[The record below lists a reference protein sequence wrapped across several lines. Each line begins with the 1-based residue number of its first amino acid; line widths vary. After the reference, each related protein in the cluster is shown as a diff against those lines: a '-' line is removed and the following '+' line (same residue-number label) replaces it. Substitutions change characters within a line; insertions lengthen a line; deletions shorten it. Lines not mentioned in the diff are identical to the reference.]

1 MSTETI
7 TLQLV
12 GVAPL
17 LMHSSRLA
25 DPLDPQRVKLAAI
38 TSKRLKTQSDH
49 RRIAELEWHAC
60 LWLHEGMP
68 CLPAEA
74 VEGAFVQAAKTRNK
88 GKIARAA
95 LAVDRPALLHYE
107 GPKTVEGLWNDPAHA
122 LRAMVR
128 VQKALTARTRPRFP
142 NWTARISAT
151 FLVTLMN
158 RSEVLDYFRIAGA
171 LGIGDWRPRYGKFLV
186 EEVTD

>member
-7 TLQLV
+7 ALRLV

-25 DPLDPQRVKLAAI
+25 DPLDPQRIKLAAV
-38 TSKRLKTQSDH
+38 TAKRAKTEADH
-49 RRIAELEWHAC
+49 RRIAELEWHAS
-60 LWLHEGMP
+60 LWLHEGLP

-74 VEGAFVQAAKTRNK
+74 VEGAFVEAAKTRNK
-88 GKIARAA
+88 GKIARAS
-95 LAVDRPALLHYE
+95 LVVDGPALLHHG
-107 GPKTVEGLWNDPAHA
+107 GPQTIEEMWKDPAYA

-128 VQKALTARTRPRFP
+128 VKTSLTARTRPRFP
-142 NWTARISAT
+142 NWSARITAT
-151 FLVTLMN
+151 FLVTLID
-158 RSEVLDYFRIAGA
+158 RSEVLEYFRIAGA

-186 EEVTD
+186 EEAAE